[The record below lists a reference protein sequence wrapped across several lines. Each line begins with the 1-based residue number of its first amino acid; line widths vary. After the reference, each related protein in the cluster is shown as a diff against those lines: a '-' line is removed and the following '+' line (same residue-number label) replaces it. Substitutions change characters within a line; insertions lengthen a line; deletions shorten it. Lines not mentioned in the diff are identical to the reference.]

1 MKTALYTVTYSGL
14 FYKGGPLTLEQ
25 IFPRVA
31 AMGFDGIAIG
41 AKRPVALPMD
51 LDARQRK
58 AAIQLS
64 ARHHLEIG
72 CVESYSNLASPVME
86 QRDAQLTLLHETIQL
101 AHDIEAPIVK
111 VFAAWPG
118 VTLRNGQAC
127 YELAASYK
135 WHDVTALEQW
145 HWVRDSLQEV
155 VRWAEQYGVR
165 LALQNHRP
173 VTNNYHDVLAMIK
186 EIDSPWLKA
195 CIDAPHLEDQTDE
208 GVRQAVQETGKL
220 QAWTHFGGYEET
232 ADHRVLASTGG
243 DRDVAVNYPAFFR
256 SLQEIGYDGFIA
268 YEGCGPALIGHDFH
282 GLDEVDRRAKLA
294 LAYMKRQIAQATLQ
308 PTA

>member
-1 MKTALYTVTYSGL
+1 MIKTALYTVTYSGL
-14 FYKGGPLTLEQ
+14 FYKGGALPLAE
-25 IFPRVA
+25 IFPRA
-31 AMGFDGIAIG
+31 AEMGFDGIAIG

-51 LDARQRK
+51 LDASQRK
-58 AAIQLS
+58 AILQLS
-64 ARHHLEIG
+64 VRHSLEIG

-86 QRDAQLTLLHETIQL
+86 QRDAQLTLLHDTVRL
-101 AHDIEAPIVK
+101 AHDIGAPIVK

-135 WHDVTALEQW
+135 WHDVTELEQW
-145 HWVRDSLQEV
+145 HWVRDALHEA
-155 VRWAEQYGVR
+155 VRWAEEYGVR

-173 VTNNYHDVLAMIK
+173 VTNDYRDVLAMIK

-208 GVRQAVQETGKL
+208 GVRRALQETGKL
-220 QAWTHFGGYEET
+220 QLWTHFGGYEET
-232 ADHRVLASTGG
+232 ADHRVVAPSG
-243 DRDVAVNYPAFFR
+243 DRKVNYPAFFR
-256 SLQEIGYDGFIA
+256 GLDEIGYEGSVA

-282 GLDEVDRRAKLA
+282 GIEEVDRRAKLA
-294 LAYMKRQIAQATLQ
+294 LAYMKREIAQATAKA
-308 PTA
+308 TV